1 LNRQNDLH
9 GGANF
14 ALNANLALNWRVLGL
29 LNLYRVLVPLVLLG
43 LYFLGGPRGLA
54 VESPQ
59 LFFYAVGFY
68 LCFGLLSVILV
79 RRRLASAELQT
90 VVQATVDIT
99 VLMLVLHASGGV
111 SGGLGLL
118 LLVPVGSLA
127 FLLPPRSAL
136 FLAAVTI
143 IAVLAH
149 TIWQQLTGRTD
160 ISAYATSGL
169 LGVVLFTIAAAA
181 SFVAVTMRQS
191 EDLVRQKDVDLA
203 NMAELSQYIVQ
214 HLRESLLVVDGGDRI
229 RLINESAAE
238 ILGDE
243 HAVPGA
249 LVGEVSPRLLY
260 SLTTWR
266 HNESLTTWRAN
277 ERPDSSPSSF
287 VAADGARLIQPHFA
301 PLSGLAPGPT
311 LIFLEDTSLMAERV
325 QQSKLAALG
334 RLSASIAHEIRNPVG
349 AMSHAGQL
357 LAESPRIGANERRLT
372 DIIRNNSERV
382 STIINNV
389 LQLSRRE
396 PTKPTRLNLGDW
408 LDDFLREFC
417 ETMQV
422 PATRIGIHEEAE
434 DLEVRFDPSHL
445 HQVVWNL
452 CDNAIKYGEARDG
465 IAVEIKLARLNPSGR
480 PYLEV
485 ADRGPGIEKQSA
497 DRIFE
502 PFFTGRKGGTGL
514 GLFIAREL
522 CQLNRAILLYEARS
536 GEPTRSIEAA
546 RIFEPLRTGAN
557 PVLVGEPSR
566 IGETSR
572 GGDTS
577 RGDVSLSAKPSLNDV
592 PRSPDGSIFRIVFS
606 DPQRWEE

>member
-1 LNRQNDLH
+1 MDAKPLNRQFDRN
-9 GGANF
+9 GGSK
-14 ALNANLALNWRVLGL
+14 LALNWRVLGL
-29 LNLYRVLVPLVLLG
+29 LNLYRVLVPLVLVS
-43 LYFLGGPRGLA
+43 LYSLGGGKGIFVDSPR
-54 VESPQ
+54 
-59 LFFYAVGFY
+59 LFFAAAVFY
-68 LCFGLLSVILV
+68 LCFGLFSVILV
-79 RRRLASAELQT
+79 RRRLATAYIQT
-90 VVQATVDIT
+90 IFQATLDIV
-99 VLMLVLHASGGV
+99 VLLVLLHSCGGV
-111 SGGLGLL
+111 GSGLGLL
-118 LLVPVGSLA
+118 LLVPVGGLA

-149 TIWQQLTGRTD
+149 TIWQQLSGHADVT
-160 ISAYATSGL
+160 AYATAGL
-169 LGVVLFTIAAAA
+169 LGIVLFTIAAAA
-181 SFVAVTMRQS
+181 SFVATSMRQS
-191 EDLVRQKDVDLA
+191 EDLVRQKDLDLA
-203 NMAELSQYIVQ
+203 NLAELSQYIVQ
-214 HLRESLLVVDGGDRI
+214 HLRESLLVVDGADKI

-260 SLTTWR
+260 SLSTWR
-266 HNESLTTWRAN
+266 RSERA
-277 ERPDSSPSSF
+277 EDAPSSF

-301 PLSGLAPGPT
+301 PLGGTAPGPT
-311 LIFLEDTSLMAERV
+311 LIFLEDSSLMSERV

-357 LAESPRIGANERRLT
+357 LAESPLMGADERRLT

-396 PTKPTRLNLGDW
+396 ATKPTRFMLGDW
-408 LDDFLREFC
+408 LEDFLDEFC

-422 PATRIGIHEEAE
+422 PMTRIAVHEEAR
-434 DLEVRFDPSHL
+434 DLEVRIDPTHL

-452 CDNAIKYGEARDG
+452 CDNAIKYGETRDG
-465 IAVEIKLARLNPSGR
+465 VSLEIKVSRLNPSNR

-485 ADRGPGIEKQSA
+485 VDRGPGIEAKA
-497 DRIFE
+497 VDRIFE

-522 CQLNRAILLYEARS
+522 CQLNRALLLYE
-536 GEPTRSIEAA
+536 
-546 RIFEPLRTGAN
+546 
-557 PVLVGEPSR
+557 
-566 IGETSR
+566 
-572 GGDTS
+572 
-577 RGDVSLSAKPSLNDV
+577 
-592 PRSPDGSIFRIVFS
+592 PRASDGSIFRIVFS

>member
-1 LNRQNDLH
+1 MDAKPLNRQFDRN
-9 GGANF
+9 GGSK
-14 ALNANLALNWRVLGL
+14 LALNWRVLGL
-29 LNLYRVLVPLVLLG
+29 LNLYRVLVPLVLVS
-43 LYFLGGPRGLA
+43 LYSLGGGKGISVDSPR
-54 VESPQ
+54 
-59 LFFYAVGFY
+59 LFFAAAVFY
-68 LCFGLLSVILV
+68 LCFGLFSVILV
-79 RRRLASAELQT
+79 RRRLATAYIQT
-90 VVQATVDIT
+90 IFQATLDIV
-99 VLMLVLHASGGV
+99 VLLLLLHSCGGV
-111 SGGLGLL
+111 GSGLGLL
-118 LLVPVGSLA
+118 LLVPVGGLA

-149 TIWQQLTGRTD
+149 TIWQQLSGHADVT
-160 ISAYATSGL
+160 AYTTAGL
-169 LGVVLFTIAAAA
+169 LGIVLFTIAAAA
-181 SFVAVTMRQS
+181 SFVATSMRQS
-191 EDLVRQKDVDLA
+191 EDLVRQKDLDLA
-203 NMAELSQYIVQ
+203 NLAELSQYIVQ
-214 HLRESLLVVDGGDRI
+214 HLRESILVVDGADKI

-260 SLTTWR
+260 SLSTWR
-266 HNESLTTWRAN
+266 RSERA
-277 ERPDSSPSSF
+277 EDAPSSF

-301 PLSGLAPGPT
+301 PLGGTAPGPT
-311 LIFLEDTSLMAERV
+311 LIFLEDSSLMSERV

-357 LAESPRIGANERRLT
+357 LAESPLMGTDERRLT

-396 PTKPTRLNLGDW
+396 ATKPTRFMLGDW
-408 LDDFLREFC
+408 LEDFLDEFC

-422 PATRIGIHEEAE
+422 PMTRIAVHEEAR
-434 DLEVRFDPSHL
+434 DLEIRIDPTHL

-452 CDNAIKYGEARDG
+452 CDNAIKYGETRDG
-465 IAVEIKLARLNPSGR
+465 VSLEIKVSRLNPSNR

-485 ADRGPGIEKQSA
+485 VDRGPGIEAKA
-497 DRIFE
+497 VDRIFE

-522 CQLNRAILLYEARS
+522 CQLNRALLLYE
-536 GEPTRSIEAA
+536 
-546 RIFEPLRTGAN
+546 
-557 PVLVGEPSR
+557 
-566 IGETSR
+566 
-572 GGDTS
+572 
-577 RGDVSLSAKPSLNDV
+577 
-592 PRSPDGSIFRIVFS
+592 PRAGDGSIFRIVFS